1 MKEGDTF
8 GLHYYEAGKGEPLVL
23 LHAQGTDSTSFES
36 VIPKLAKH
44 YHVYAVDCF
53 GHGKSLHDA
62 ERYTLID
69 CASAVSEFICEVVKE
84 KAILLGH
91 SSGGLIAAQ
100 VAATTDLCSRL
111 ILEDPPFFSSEGERR
126 LSTFTYVDLSS
137 VCHAFLAQTEETDFV
152 QYYFQNQYAWNFFP
166 EDSRE
171 KIREKLSGMAKK
183 YRMRHPEK
191 NLKVPFWPKAA
202 LAAFVGMNNYDP
214 RFGEAFYTDSFH
226 AGVTHA
232 EILQKISCETVFL
245 KAETNISPEGILFCA
260 LSDED
265 LSAVERLVKNIRV
278 VRFACG
284 HAIHIERRKEFLQAV
299 LASGRK

>member
-1 MKEGDTF
+1 MPLSSA
-8 GLHYYEAGKGEPLVL
+8 GLYYSETGKSEPLVL

-36 VIPKLAKH
+36 VIPKLARH

-62 ERYTLID
+62 EKYTLKA
-69 CASAVSEFICEVVKE
+69 CADAVADFIREE
-84 KAILLGH
+84 IGGPATLLGH

-100 VAATTDLCSRL
+100 VAAATDFCSRL
-111 ILEDPPFFSSEGERR
+111 ILEDPPFFSSEGGRR
-126 LSTFTYVDLSS
+126 LSTFNYVDLSS
-137 VCHAFLAQTEETDFV
+137 VCHAFLAQTDETDFV
-152 QYYFQNQYAWNFFP
+152 QYYFQNQYAWNIFP
-166 EDSRE
+166 EESRE

-214 RFGEAFYTDSFH
+214 RFGEAFYTGSFH

-245 KAETNISPEGILFCA
+245 KAETNFSPDGILFCA
-260 LSDED
+260 LSEED
-265 LSAVERLVKNIRV
+265 LAEVERLVKNIRV

-284 HAIHIERRKEFLQAV
+284 HAIHIEKKKEFLRAV
-299 LASGRK
+299 ESC